1 MNTKKQDLFGLENDS
16 ENEVSAHSSDEEEQ
30 QDSRFSAA
38 RLQAFSSDEEGSD
51 ASDNDE
57 DNDDNDD
64 NEGNEKDDQALE
76 NSKKEQEEDIDRDF
90 EDDEGYDAPKDLSE
104 FGIEEKK
111 KSKKSKKVKSLTP
124 EELEKFEKARKKTG
138 VCYLSRIPLFMKPG
152 QLRTHLAKYADI
164 GRIYLVPEDPKI
176 TARRK
181 KYTKN
186 RRTNFIEGWVE
197 FKDKK
202 IAKSLAE
209 YLNMRQIGGKRKSMF
224 YHETW
229 NIKYLPKFKWNH
241 LTEHMAH
248 ERQARQQRLRN
259 EIAQSNR
266 ENKAYIQNV
275 EKAKMLQSMEEKK
288 RKRQGSEQEQEEP
301 KIKRTFAQRSKVERE
316 VDPSRSG
323 KESIQK
329 MDHQL
334 KGVLTNL
341 FAKK

>member
-1 MNTKKQDLFGLENDS
+1 MSAKQQDLFGLENDS
-16 ENEVSAHSSDEEEQ
+16 ENEVEAHSSDEEQ
-30 QDSRFSAA
+30 QDSRFSKA
-38 RLQAFSSDEEGSD
+38 RFQSFSSDEESD
-51 ASDNDE
+51 QEADSDE
-57 DNDDNDD
+57 
-64 NEGNEKDDQALE
+64 EVEE
-76 NSKKEQEEDIDRDF
+76 KEQEGEDEKPSVS
-90 EDDEGYDAPKDLSE
+90 EDDSDVNASDDDQDLENDEGYDAPEDLSA
-104 FGIEEKK
+104 FGAEKK

-152 QLRTHLAKYADI
+152 RLRQLLSKYAEI
-164 GRIYLVPEDPKI
+164 GRIFLVPEDAKV

-186 RRTNFIEGWVE
+186 RRTNFVEGWVE

-202 IAKSLAE
+202 VAKSLAE

-224 YHETW
+224 YHEMW

-259 EIAQSNR
+259 EIAQSSK

-288 RKRQGSEQEQEEP
+288 RKRQGQDQTEEEP
-301 KIKRTFAQRSKVERE
+301 QIKRTFAQRTKVQRE
-316 VDPSRSG
+316 VDPTKSG
-323 KESIQK
+323 KETMQK
-329 MDHQL
+329 LDGQL
-334 KGVLTNL
+334 KGVLSNI